1 MARISYCVPRWGG
14 RSATQHDVLV
24 HAAELDQV
32 TAELATDPAQGLRSD
47 EATRRLAREGPNE
60 LEAGPEL
67 SAWRILVSQVAS
79 PMILLLVAAAVLSA
93 GLGDVTEAAFI
104 LGVVVL
110 NAWIGFRQEYRA
122 EKAIAS
128 LQALATPTVT
138 VRRDGASTAIR
149 PQELVPGDVV
159 LLDAGSRVPAD
170 GRLVEAF
177 ALRIEEA
184 ALTGE
189 SVPVDKQVAPV
200 EESAPLAERASMAYS
215 GTSVTAG
222 RGTLVVT
229 STGMAS
235 ELGQIADLL
244 RGGAW
249 GRTPLQQRLDTLVRG
264 LAIAAGAIVL
274 LVSAIGAVRGEA
286 LDELLL
292 TAVSL
297 AVAAIP
303 ESLPAVVTI
312 TLTIGAQRMLADRA
326 LIRRLYAVETLGS
339 VTTICSDK
347 TGTLTQNRM
356 TVVALDMAGD
366 RRHLHDPAPARPE
379 TLRDQPTLRLLL
391 AGGALCN
398 DTTVA
403 EDGGLVGDPTE
414 TALVAVARQC
424 GLEMTDLTRAL
435 PRLFELPFD
444 SDRKRMTTVHAMPSD
459 RDHIPAPLRAAT
471 ELDEKVGLPDCVA
484 FTKGAL
490 DGLLTRCDT
499 VRIGDAVAPLDGE
512 WRSRA
517 SAAGEQL
524 AAEGLRVLGV
534 AMRIWPNAD
543 AVPHDERLE
552 TGLILV
558 GLVGMMD
565 PARPEVRDAVATCQ
579 EAGVRVMMITGDHP
593 LTAEVIARDLG
604 IVADSARAVTGAD
617 LSRIEGDDLDTV
629 TSTASI
635 YARVSPQDKLRIV
648 EALQRQSQVVAMTG
662 DGVNDAPAL
671 QRADIG
677 VAMGITGTDVT
688 KDAADMVLQDDNFA
702 SIVAAVGLGRVVFD
716 NIRKF
721 IRNILSGNVAEVT
734 IMVLAPIIGMPTA
747 LLPLQLLWLNL
758 VTDGLPA
765 MALAVEPPEPGVMRR
780 PPTPRGESLL
790 GADGGRRILVRGAVL
805 TALTFV
811 PAYILWQVDEAA
823 WQTLL
828 FTSIAFAEL
837 AGGFAMRSERT
848 SLRRLGLLTNRPL
861 VAAVALTV
869 ALQVLLVVT
878 PWARDVFG
886 LRSLEPAHWLL
897 AVGIALTYL
906 GAVELEKWFSRR
918 SRPDSAG
925 SVVS

>member
-1 MARISYCVPRWGG
+1 M
-14 RSATQHDVLV
+14 LV
-24 HAAELDQV
+24 HAAESEQV
-32 TAELATDPAQGLRSD
+32 AAALGSEPERGLTAEEVAK
-47 EATRRLAREGPNE
+47 RLAREGPNE
-60 LEAGPEL
+60 LEAGQEL
-67 SAWRILVSQVAS
+67 RAWPILLGQLTS
-79 PMILLLVAAAVLSA
+79 PMVLLLLAAALLSA
-93 GLGDVTEAAFI
+93 GLGDVTEAIFI
-104 LGVVVL
+104 LVVVVL

-122 EKAIAS
+122 EKAMAS

-138 VRRDGASTAIR
+138 VLRDGVTVVIPAR
-149 PQELVPGDVV
+149 ELVSGDVV
-159 LLDAGSRVPAD
+159 SLDAGSRVPAD
-170 GRLVEAF
+170 GRLSEAF

-189 SVPVDKQVAPV
+189 SAPVDKQVAPV
-200 EESAPLAERASMAYS
+200 DESAPLAERASMAYA

-244 RGGAW
+244 RGADP
-249 GRTPLQQRLDTLVRG
+249 GRTPLQQRLDTLVKG
-264 LAIAAGAIVL
+264 LALGAGAIVL
-274 LVSAIGAVRGEA
+274 LVSAIGALRGEE
-286 LDELLL
+286 LDSLLL

-312 TLTIGAQRMLADRA
+312 TLALGAQQMLADRA

-366 RRHLHDPAPARPE
+366 RRDLHDPPPARPE

-403 EDGGLVGDPTE
+403 DDGALIGDPTE

-424 GLEMTDLTRAL
+424 GLEMTDLERAL
-435 PRLFELPFD
+435 PRIFELPFD
-444 SDRKRMTTVHAMPSD
+444 SDRKRMTTVHALPGSID
-459 RDHIPAPLRAAT
+459 DVPAPLRAASPL
-471 ELDEKVGLPDCVA
+471 EDQVGLPDCVA
-484 FTKGAL
+484 FTKGAI
-490 DGLLTRCDT
+490 DGLLARCDT
-499 VRIGDAVAPLDGE
+499 VRMGDAVAALDDDG
-512 WRSRA
+512 RSRA

-534 AMRIWPNAD
+534 AMRRWPSAD
-543 AVPHDERLE
+543 AVPHDEQLE
-552 TGLILV
+552 TGLTLV
-558 GLVGMMD
+558 GLVGMID
-565 PARPEVRDAVATCQ
+565 PARPEVRGAIATCR
-579 EAGVRVMMITGDHP
+579 EAGVRIIMITGDHP
-593 LTAEVIARDLG
+593 LTAEAIGRDLG
-604 IVADSARAVTGAD
+604 LVVDGAGAVTGAD
-617 LSRIEGDDLDTV
+617 LSRLNGEDLDAIIGD
-629 TSTASI
+629 TAI
-635 YARVSPQDKLRIV
+635 YARVLPQDKIRIV
-648 EALQRQSQVVAMTG
+648 EALQGRGQVVAMTG

-671 QRADIG
+671 KRADIG

-702 SIVAAVGLGRVVFD
+702 TIVAAVGVGRVVFD

-734 IMVLAPIIGMPTA
+734 IMVLAPIVGMPTA

-765 MALAVEPPEPGVMRR
+765 IALAVEPPEPGVMQR

-790 GADGGRRILVRGAVL
+790 GADRGRRILVRGGLL
-805 TALTFV
+805 TLLTFL
-811 PAYILWQVDEAA
+811 PAYILWEADEAA

-848 SLRRLGLLTNRPL
+848 SLRRLGPFTNRPL

-878 PWARDVFG
+878 PFARDVLG
-886 LRSLEPAHWLL
+886 LAPLEPSHWVLV
-897 AVGIALTYL
+897 VGIAFAYL
-906 GAVELEKWFSRR
+906 GAVELEKWIGQRLR
-918 SRPDSAG
+918 
-925 SVVS
+925 

>member
-1 MARISYCVPRWGG
+1 VP
-14 RSATQHDVLV
+14 V
-24 HAAELDQV
+24 HAAESEQV
-32 TAELATDPAQGLRSD
+32 AAELGTHPARGLSTE
-47 EATRRLAREGPNE
+47 EAARRLAREGPNE

-67 SAWRILVSQVAS
+67 SAWGILLGQVAS
-79 PMILLLVAAAVLSA
+79 PMVLLLVVAAILSA
-93 GLGDVTEAAFI
+93 GLGDVTEAVFI
-104 LGVVVL
+104 LVVVVL

-128 LQALATPTVT
+128 LQALATPTVR
-138 VRRDGASTAIR
+138 VLRDGATVAVPAR
-149 PQELVPGDVV
+149 QLVPGDVV

-170 GRLVEAF
+170 GRLINAF

-189 SVPVDKQVAPV
+189 SVPVDKQDAPV
-200 EESAPLAERASMAYS
+200 DESAPLAERASMAYA

-244 RGGAW
+244 RGADA
-249 GRTPLQQRLDTLVRG
+249 GRTPLQQRLDTLVKG
-264 LAIAAGAIVL
+264 LALGAGAIVV
-274 LVSAIGAVRGEA
+274 LVSAIGAVRGEDFDA
-286 LDELLL
+286 LLL

-366 RRHLHDPAPARPE
+366 RRHLHDPPPARPE

-403 EDGGLVGDPTE
+403 DDGSLIGDPTE

-424 GLEMTDLTRAL
+424 GLEMTDLVRAL
-435 PRLFELPFD
+435 PRVFELPFD
-444 SDRKRMTTVHAMPSD
+444 SDRKRMTTVHALPGHID
-459 RDHIPAPLRAAT
+459 DIPAPLRAASRL
-471 ELDEKVGLPDCVA
+471 EDQVGLPDCVA

-490 DGLLTRCDT
+490 DGLLPRCET
-499 VRIGDAVAPLDGE
+499 FRVGDAIAALDQDG
-512 WRSRA
+512 RSRA

-524 AAEGLRVLGV
+524 AAEGLRVLAV
-534 AMRIWPNAD
+534 AMRRWPSTD
-543 AVPHDERLE
+543 AMPRDERLE
-552 TGLILV
+552 AGLTLV
-558 GLVGMMD
+558 GLVGMID
-565 PARPEVRDAVATCQ
+565 PARPEVRGAVATCR

-593 LTAEVIARDLG
+593 LTAQAIARDLG
-604 IVADSARAVTGAD
+604 IADGARAVTGAD
-617 LSRIEGDDLDTV
+617 LSRLDGDELDAATRA
-629 TSTASI
+629 ASI
-635 YARVSPQDKLRIV
+635 YARVLPQDKLRIV
-648 EALQRQSQVVAMTG
+648 EALQRQGQVVAMTG

-734 IMVLAPIIGMPTA
+734 IMVLAPIVGMPTA

-765 MALAVEPPEPGVMRR
+765 MALAVEPPEPGIMHR

-790 GADGGRRILVRGAVL
+790 GADRGRRILVRGAVL
-805 TALTFV
+805 TVLTFV
-811 PAYILWQVDEAA
+811 PAYILWQVDDTA

-837 AGGFAMRSERT
+837 AGGLAMRSKRT

-861 VAAVALTV
+861 VGAVALTI

-878 PWARDVFG
+878 PFARDVLG
-886 LRSLEPAHWLL
+886 LTPLEPTHWVL
-897 AVGIALTYL
+897 AVGIALIYL
-906 GAVELEKWFSRR
+906 GAVELEKSIGRR
-918 SRPDSAG
+918 PR
-925 SVVS
+925 

>member
-1 MARISYCVPRWGG
+1 M
-14 RSATQHDVLV
+14 LV
-24 HAAELDQV
+24 HAADSELV
-32 TAELATDPAQGLRSD
+32 AAELGTHPARGLTAG
-47 EATRRLAREGPNE
+47 EVAKRLAREGPNE

-67 SAWRILVSQVAS
+67 RPGQILLGQVTS
-79 PMILLLVAAAVLSA
+79 PMVLLLVAAACLSA
-93 GLGDVTEAAFI
+93 GLGDMTEAIFI
-104 LGVVVL
+104 LVVVVL

-122 EKAIAS
+122 EKAMAS
-128 LQALATPTVT
+128 LQALATPTVR
-138 VRRDGASTAIR
+138 VLRDGVTVTIPAR
-149 PQELVPGDVV
+149 ELVPGDVV

-170 GRLVEAF
+170 GRLLAAF

-200 EESAPLAERASMAYS
+200 DESAPLAERASMAYA

-244 RGGAW
+244 RGADP
-249 GRTPLQQRLDTLVRG
+249 GRTPLQQRLDTLVKG
-264 LAIAAGAIVL
+264 LALGAGAIVL
-274 LVSAIGAVRGEA
+274 VVSAIGVLRGEE
-286 LDELLL
+286 LDSLLL

-312 TLTIGAQRMLADRA
+312 TLAIGAQRMLADKA

-366 RRHLHDPAPARPE
+366 RRDLHDPPPAPPE

-403 EDGGLVGDPTE
+403 DDGALIGDPTE
-414 TALVAVARQC
+414 TALVAVTRQC
-424 GLEMTDLTRAL
+424 GLEKTDLERAL
-435 PRLFELPFD
+435 PRIFELPFD
-444 SDRKRMTTVHAMPSD
+444 SDRKRMTTVHALPGRVD
-459 RDHIPAPLRAAT
+459 DVPAPLRAAAPL
-471 ELDEKVGLPDCVA
+471 EDQVGLPDCVA
-484 FTKGAL
+484 FTKGAI
-490 DGLLTRCDT
+490 DGLLARCDT
-499 VRIGDAVAPLDGE
+499 VRVSDEIAALDDDT
-512 WRSRA
+512 RSRA

-524 AAEGLRVLGV
+524 AGEGLRVLGV
-534 AMRIWPNAD
+534 AMRRWPSAD
-543 AVPHDERLE
+543 AVPRDERLE
-552 TGLILV
+552 TGLTLV
-558 GLVGMMD
+558 GLVGMID
-565 PARPEVRDAVATCQ
+565 PARPEVRGAVATCQ

-593 LTAEVIARDLG
+593 LTAQAIARDLG
-604 IVADSARAVTGAD
+604 LVADGARAVTGAD
-617 LSRIEGDDLDTV
+617 LDRLDADDLDAV
-629 TSTASI
+629 IGDASI
-635 YARVSPQDKLRIV
+635 YARVLPQDKIRIV
-648 EALQRQSQVVAMTG
+648 EALQRQGQVVAMTG

-671 QRADIG
+671 KRADIG

-734 IMVLAPIIGMPTA
+734 IMVLAPIVGMPTA

-790 GADGGRRILVRGAVL
+790 GADRGRRILVRGTVL
-805 TALTFV
+805 TLLTFV
-811 PAYILWQVDEAA
+811 PAYILWQTDEAA

-848 SLRRLGLLTNRPL
+848 SLRRLGPFTNRPL
-861 VAAVALTV
+861 VAAVALTI

-878 PWARDVFG
+878 PLARDVLG
-886 LRSLEPAHWLL
+886 LAPLEPSHWVLV
-897 AVGIALTYL
+897 VGIALAYL
-906 GAVELEKWFSRR
+906 GAVELEKWISRR
-918 SRPDSAG
+918 PK
-925 SVVS
+925 